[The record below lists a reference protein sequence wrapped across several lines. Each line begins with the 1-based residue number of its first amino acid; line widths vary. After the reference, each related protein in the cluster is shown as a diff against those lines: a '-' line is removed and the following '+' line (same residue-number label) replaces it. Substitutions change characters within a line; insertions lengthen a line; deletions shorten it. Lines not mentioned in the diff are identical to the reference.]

1 MRTVRIDRYLPQ
13 KGTARDT
20 RSREGVARSY
30 RIDSYW
36 SVSHL
41 ICMGSRVVLTLKS
54 KRAVRVPG
62 AYLYDPTGS
71 LWPSCSLLFT
81 TFSRLNEPA
90 TDAEMKGLPTWY
102 FGRGYEG
109 RVGKLSIPS
118 KSLGEWTRVGEA
130 IEIEYTRGGYR
141 APGRFFHPFGKRSI
155 HTLFRKWIC
164 QSSID
169 SRALID
175 WSSAPGA
182 A

>member
-1 MRTVRIDRYLPQ
+1 
-13 KGTARDT
+13 
-20 RSREGVARSY
+20 
-30 RIDSYW
+30 
-36 SVSHL
+36 
-41 ICMGSRVVLTLKS
+41 MGSRVVLTLKS

-62 AYLYDPTGS
+62 AYLYNPTGS

-155 HTLFRKWIC
+155 HTLFRKMDLPVLYR
-164 QSSID
+164 Q
-169 SRALID
+169 
-175 WSSAPGA
+175 PGA
-182 A
+182 YRLELGSGCRVDDRGIVKP